1 MNSLKPINLDNGVIQ
16 IHPLRT
22 SDMMRHTEMVNDL
35 YEIFGDIESLPYN
48 KEKFVKDIET
58 ISTQMLGVTVG
69 YEQKIRYTHFLT
81 LKEPNK
87 VIGEI
92 IILSPK
98 SVKDAYKLDNLWI
111 IEYFLNKQ
119 LWNNGIMSGVLS
131 AIISNMKQ
139 QGITNI
145 GALVDRENSPSIRVL
160 EKAGFSKT
168 MDFDLKQDLY
178 KI

>member
-22 SDMMRHTEMVNDL
+22 SDMMRYTEMVNDL

-48 KEKFVKDIET
+48 KEKFVEDIET
-58 ISTQMLGVTVG
+58 ISTQMLGVTIG
-69 YEQKIRYTHFLT
+69 YEQKIRYTRFLT

-98 SVKDAYKLDNLWI
+98 SVKEVYNLDNLWVV
-111 IEYFLNKQ
+111 EYFLNKQ
-119 LWNNGIMSGVLS
+119 LWNNGIMTGIIP
-131 AIISNMKQ
+131 AIISKMKQ
-139 QGITNI
+139 QGIANV
-145 GALVDRENSPSIRVL
+145 GALVDRENFPSIRVL
-160 EKAGFSKT
+160 EKAGFSKSKK
-168 MDFDLKQDLY
+168 FDLKQDLY
-178 KI
+178 KV